1 MALPLNL
8 ARQARVTPLCGRQE
22 KFTRLLAG
30 TSPPLAIPKAVRVYQ
45 EVSSNRLSERKR
57 MLDNIASLPKNGPL
71 PLKFLVA
78 IVLAA
83 AAVTGAALSGI
94 GTGAARGQL
103 QTAGVGQESEIRA
116 EQRRQAL
123 ALEKI
128 ELSVGRTRAD
138 IALLNARVEDSENLY
153 LEAAN
158 SVQSTDGAFD
168 LGALRTSF
176 DEHAERNRD
185 EFNSVNS
192 RIDWLEKLVYSR
204 DATGSIQTATP
215 RRHQAPR
222 SGPGWFVLHAEK
234 GVAVIAGKGG
244 AIDVTPGFVV
254 PNLGRVAAIRQEG
267 GRWVVVTDKGVT
279 IRER

>member
-1 MALPLNL
+1 
-8 ARQARVTPLCGRQE
+8 
-22 KFTRLLAG
+22 
-30 TSPPLAIPKAVRVYQ
+30 
-45 EVSSNRLSERKR
+45 
-57 MLDNIASLPKNGPL
+57 MLDNTASLPKNGPL
-71 PLKFLVA
+71 PLKFLIA

-83 AAVTGAALSGI
+83 AAVTAAALSGI

-103 QTAGVGQESEIRA
+103 QTAGVRSESEIRA

-168 LGALRTSF
+168 LGTLRTSL
-176 DEHAERNRD
+176 DEHAEHNRD
-185 EFNSVNS
+185 EFNSVNR

-215 RRHQAPR
+215 RHRQTPR

>member
-8 ARQARVTPLCGRQE
+8 ARQARVTPLCARQE

-30 TSPPLAIPKAVRVYQ
+30 TGPPLAIPKAVRVYQ

-57 MLDNIASLPKNGPL
+57 MLDNTAKNGPL

-78 IVLAA
+78 MVLAA

-103 QTAGVGQESEIRA
+103 QTAGVGQESEIRS

-128 ELSVGRTRAD
+128 ELSVGRMRAD

-158 SVQSTDGAFD
+158 SDQSTDGAFD
-168 LGALRTSF
+168 LGTLRTSL
-176 DEHAERNRD
+176 DELAERNRD
-185 EFNSVNS
+185 EFSSVNR
-192 RIDWLEKLVYSR
+192 RIDWLEKLVYGR
-204 DATGSIQTATP
+204 DATGSAQAATS
-215 RRHQAPR
+215 RRRQGPR

>member
-1 MALPLNL
+1 
-8 ARQARVTPLCGRQE
+8 
-22 KFTRLLAG
+22 
-30 TSPPLAIPKAVRVYQ
+30 
-45 EVSSNRLSERKR
+45 
-57 MLDNIASLPKNGPL
+57 MLDNTASLPKNGPL
-71 PLKFLVA
+71 PLKFLIA

-128 ELSVGRTRAD
+128 ELSVGRMRAD

-168 LGALRTSF
+168 LGTLRTSL
-176 DEHAERNRD
+176 DEHAEHNRD
-185 EFNSVNS
+185 EFNSVNR

-215 RRHQAPR
+215 RHRQTPR

-244 AIDVTPGFVV
+244 AVDVTPGFVV

-267 GRWVVVTDKGVT
+267 GSWIVVMDKGMT